1 MGPLKELST
10 EQIWAALEGQQ
21 DLLSGEVK
29 KEEAVFRNTPCP
41 ECRGFQHSPFIFSTR
56 PFSPLSA
63 LPKKHLR
70 CLDCGCE
77 FDPETR
83 LVTKASA
90 SPNETDALTGR

>member
-10 EQIWAALEGQQ
+10 ETIRALLEGQE
-21 DLLSGEVK
+21 DLLSGEVR

-41 ECRGFQHSPFIFSTR
+41 ECRGFQHSPFILSTR
-56 PFSPLSA
+56 PFSPMSP

-70 CLDCGCE
+70 CLGCGCE

-83 LVTKASA
+83 LVTKASVPLDQVDSLA
-90 SPNETDALTGR
+90 SL